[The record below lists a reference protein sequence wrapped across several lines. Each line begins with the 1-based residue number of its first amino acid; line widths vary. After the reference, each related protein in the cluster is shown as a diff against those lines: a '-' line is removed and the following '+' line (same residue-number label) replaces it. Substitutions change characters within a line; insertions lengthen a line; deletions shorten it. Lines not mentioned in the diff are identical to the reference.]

1 MKKKIGKVVDIH
13 TTDWKLGLQSGL
25 LLFTTVLA
33 VGGGIA
39 LVVMYT
45 ISEFHSAIMAVAV
58 ALILTGA
65 ICFAAWKRKVWD
77 TFAHHLSDLS

>member
-1 MKKKIGKVVDIH
+1 MKKKIRKAVDIH
-13 TTDWKLGLQSGL
+13 TNDWKRALLSGL

-33 VGGGIA
+33 VGGGIT

-45 ISEFHSAIMAVAV
+45 ISEFHSAVAAIAV

-65 ICFAAWKRKVWD
+65 ICFVTWKRKVWD

>member
-13 TTDWKLGLQSGL
+13 TTEWKLGLLSGL
-25 LLFTTVLA
+25 LLFATVFA

-39 LVVMYT
+39 LVVAYT
-45 ISEFHSAIMAVAV
+45 ISEFHSAVAAIAVAM
-58 ALILTGA
+58 ILTGV
-65 ICFAAWKRKVWD
+65 ICFVTWKRKVWD